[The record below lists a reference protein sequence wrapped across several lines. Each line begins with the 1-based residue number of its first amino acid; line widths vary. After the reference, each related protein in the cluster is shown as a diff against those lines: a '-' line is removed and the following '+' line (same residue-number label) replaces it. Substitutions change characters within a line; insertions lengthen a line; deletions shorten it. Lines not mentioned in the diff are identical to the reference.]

1 MTEGPA
7 GLPGAATRSGGARL
21 LAPAK
26 LTVSLRV
33 TGVRADGFHELD
45 AEMVALSLADELSF
59 DAEGSGLTVEAVQGV
74 REALL
79 PGPGG
84 NLVEAALAACGRRAA
99 VHLTK
104 RIPLGGGLGGGS
116 ADAAAVLRWAGVDDL
131 GLAARLGSDVPFCL
145 VGGRARVQGVGEV
158 VTPLPFERRDY
169 LLALLPFGVDTA
181 RVYRAWD
188 ENPVAEG
195 PNALTAAALAVEPR
209 LVVWRDALG
218 ERCGTE
224 PTLAGSGSTWF
235 APGGLP
241 EDATAPS
248 HELRVSGETAR
259 LVAVRTVPAGWDGD

>member
-1 MTEGPA
+1 MTGIPA
-7 GLPGAATRSGGARL
+7 GLSGAPPAAGRRRL

-59 DAEGSGLTVEAVQGV
+59 EPEGSGLTVQGSDGV
-74 REALL
+74 RVSLL

-84 NLVEAALAACGRRAA
+84 NLVEAALAACGRHAA

-145 VGGRARVQGVGEV
+145 IGGRARVRGVGEV
-158 VTPLPFERRDY
+158 VTPLPFEQRDY

-209 LVVWRDALG
+209 LAMWRDALG
-218 ERCGTE
+218 ERCGIE

-235 APGGLP
+235 VPGGLP
-241 EDATAPS
+241 RDGTAPS
-248 HELRVSGETAR
+248 DELRVGGETAR